1 VSRVRYCRVCF
12 LQDRHPGV
20 TLDADGVCNVCRLDV
35 AAEFVRN
42 VTDAREAYRE
52 FERSAPLR
60 RADRYDCLLMYSGGK
75 DSTYMLDKLVNEQR
89 IRVLAYTFSP
99 PFESTHTTENIRLA
113 RERIRATFVIDRDDS
128 INKVMRNVFAR
139 PKPVGPGNYLDEKL
153 PCVSCRTFFLIRA
166 VLCARQH
173 GIGHIL
179 LCADPQQMLTMES
192 NVRSIV
198 KSFYCVFG
206 RDLVTELFGEELEQ
220 ILFADDVDLPRI
232 VFPFV
237 VEQDGYDP
245 ERIVS
250 QLKEKDLYRSSSFET
265 HCTLLPLLN
274 YYSFRNWDCMFYKL
288 NASSH
293 VRALSRNGD
302 YDRATYSLKF
312 PRTMDVLYIEERL
325 RTITLAIAAGAGDPD
340 AHEEGLVDLF
350 MRLAATEAA
359 ARYVARSFLDMRQVA
374 AEMGISLAGEE

>member
-1 VSRVRYCRVCF
+1 MSCCRVCF

-20 TLDADGVCNVCRLDV
+20 TLDADQVCNVCRLEV

-42 VTDAREAYRE
+42 ITRAREAYRE
-52 FERSAPLR
+52 FERSALRR

-75 DSTYMLDKLVNEQR
+75 DSTYMLDKLVNVHGM
-89 IRVLAYTFSP
+89 RVLAYTFSP
-99 PFESTHTTENIRLA
+99 PFESIHTAENIRLA
-113 RERIRATFVIDRDDS
+113 QARIRATFVIDRDDS
-128 INKVMRNVFAR
+128 INKVMRAVFNR

-153 PCVSCRTFFLIRA
+153 PCVSCRTFFLLRA
-166 VLCARQH
+166 VLCARRH
-173 GIGHIL
+173 SIEHVL
-179 LCADPQQMLTMES
+179 LCADPQQMLTMDAD
-192 NVRSIV
+192 VRSVV
-198 KSFYCVFG
+198 KSFYRGFG

-220 ILFADDVDLPRI
+220 ILFADNVDLPRI

-250 QLKEKDLYRSSSFET
+250 ELKAKDLYRSSSFET

-293 VRALSRNGD
+293 VRALSRNRD
-302 YDRATYSLKF
+302 YDRSTYSLEF
-312 PRTMDVLYIEERL
+312 PRTMDVLDIEERL
-325 RTITLAIAAGAGDPD
+325 RTATLAIAAGTGDPD
-340 AHEEGLVDLF
+340 AHEEMLVDLF
-350 MRLAATEAA
+350 TRLSATEEA
-359 ARYVARSFLDMRQVA
+359 ARYVARSFLDMRRVA
-374 AEMGISLAGEE
+374 AELGISLAGGQ